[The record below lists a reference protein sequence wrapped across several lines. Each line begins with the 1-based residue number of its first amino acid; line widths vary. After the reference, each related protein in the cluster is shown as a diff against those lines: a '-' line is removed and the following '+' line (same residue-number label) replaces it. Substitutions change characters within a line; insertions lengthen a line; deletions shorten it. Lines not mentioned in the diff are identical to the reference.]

1 MFVRKKEYERLVA
14 EAASATERE
23 RLVQV
28 LVEQIEYLRMQ
39 VGLATRTVTAATI
52 ATPDPRGVFTFDE
65 APVAEQPW
73 VNEEEED
80 LLAMRQANVLTED
93 EFREAMARAKQRDH
107 IIE

>member
-1 MFVRKKEYERLVA
+1 MFVRKKEYERLVR

-39 VGLATRTVTAATI
+39 LGRPTSTVSAASI
-52 ATPDPRGVFTFDE
+52 AHPDPTALVLGGIPFE
-65 APVAEQPW
+65 EQPW
-73 VNEEEED
+73 VGEDEEA
-80 LLAMRQANVLTED
+80 LLAMRQVGTISDD
-93 EFREAMARAKQRDH
+93 EFQRALQLARQRDH